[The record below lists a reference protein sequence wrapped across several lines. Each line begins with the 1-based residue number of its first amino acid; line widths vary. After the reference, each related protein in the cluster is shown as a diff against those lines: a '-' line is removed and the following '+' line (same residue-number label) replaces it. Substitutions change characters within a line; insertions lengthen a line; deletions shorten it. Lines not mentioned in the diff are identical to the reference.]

1 MYISEF
7 SQRTGLSIHTLR
19 YYEKEGLLT
28 NISRNKSGRRI
39 YSETDLTWV
48 IWIKRLKSTGMCLQD
63 IKRFARLRALGD
75 TSLSD
80 RKIMLIAHAKQLKAD
95 ICRLN
100 NELDIVEFKIATY
113 QEKENQYLT

>member
-28 NISRNKSGRRI
+28 NISRDKSGKRL
-39 YSETDLTWV
+39 YSKADLVW
-48 IWIKRLKSTGMCLQD
+48 IAWIKRLKSTGMCLSD
-63 IKRFARLRALGD
+63 IKQFAHLCTLGD
-75 TSLSD
+75 ASLSD

-95 ICRLN
+95 IQRLN
-100 NELDIVEFKIATY
+100 NELDIVEFKIAAY
-113 QEKENQYLT
+113 QEKEKKA